1 MCEVVFDPGDDVAV
15 VSAISVATCAEAAAT
30 AGRLA
35 AIFALM
41 ELRLTPDD
49 ERNHR
54 SCDLWDFT
62 VAEVGAAMGISR
74 RKASSQMCF
83 ARAMLSRLPRVFEL
97 LKSGVVS
104 VRTASAISFR
114 TRDVLDDEPMEAID
128 RVIAAQAASW
138 GALSDARLDAVID
151 HVLAEYD
158 PLALATFEEVARRRD
173 VEFGK
178 QDDAT
183 GTCSMWGRIYSTDA
197 AVLRKRL
204 AELARHLCSDDPRS
218 AGERRADAL
227 GALAAD
233 AGPLACRCGRPE
245 CAGASVK
252 PVRSPVVIHVVAD
265 EAAVASARA
274 ENATGAGEARSAA
287 SRPGASSPSLPATP
301 PSTPVRRPAAVLEDG
316 RIIPNRLLRELLL
329 GDAKVTPLKTPS
341 AEPEPHYR
349 PSAALAAFVRSRDMW
364 CRFPGCTTPAQACDI
379 DHAIPY
385 PAGPTHPSDL
395 RCLCRKNHLL
405 KTFFVGEDGWSDI
418 QYPDGRIEWTSPTGH
433 TYTTSP
439 GSRLF
444 FPNWDTTTAP
454 LSKLA
459 PSSTPSLDKGVQMP
473 GRRRTRE
480 EERIQRIKSR
490 RAKRDTS

>member
-1 MCEVVFDPGDDVAV
+1 MAV
-15 VSAISVATCAEAAAT
+15 VSAISVFARAEAAAT
-30 AGRLA
+30 AHRLA
-35 AIFALM
+35 AIHALM

-49 ERNHR
+49 QRNYQP
-54 SCDLWDFT
+54 CDLWDAT

-74 RKASSQMCF
+74 RKASGQMCF
-83 ARAMLSRLPRVFEL
+83 ARAMHTRLPRVFAL
-97 LKSGVVS
+97 LQAGSVS
-104 VRTASAISFR
+104 ARTASTISFR
-114 TRDVLDDEPMEAID
+114 TRDVLEDAVIATID

-138 GALSDARLDAVID
+138 GGLSDARLDAAID

-158 PLALATFEEVARRRD
+158 PLALATFEEAARRRD

-197 AVLRKRL
+197 ALLRKRL
-204 AELARHLCSDDPRS
+204 AELTRQLCADDPRS

-233 AGPLACRCGRPE
+233 AGPLTCRCGRPE
-245 CAGASVK
+245 CVGTQVR
-252 PVRSPVVIHVVAD
+252 PERSPVVIHVVAD
-265 EAAVASARA
+265 EAAVAAARRRGPQTAAPTAIAGPTATTAPSADA
-274 ENATGAGEARSAA
+274 APPAAPSA
-287 SRPGASSPSLPATP
+287 
-301 PSTPVRRPAAVLEDG
+301 PVRRPAAVLEEG
-316 RIIPNRLLRELLL
+316 RAIPNRLLRELLL
-329 GDAKVTPLKTPS
+329 GGAKVTPLKTPS

-379 DHAIPY
+379 DHWVPY

-405 KTFFVGEDGWSDI
+405 KTFYVGEGGWSDV
-418 QYPDGRIEWTSPTGH
+418 QHPDGRIEWTSPTGH
-433 TYTTSP
+433 TYTTYP

-444 FPNWDTTTAP
+444 FPSWDTTTAP
-454 LSKLA
+454 LPNLA

-473 GRRRTRE
+473 RRRRTRE
-480 EERIQRIKSR
+480 EDRLQRIKSR